1 MLAQDID
8 FHDIFKINPTGM
20 LLLSADLVILDVND
34 EFLAQVGR
42 SLEEL
47 VGRNLYD
54 EFPRLPEGAGGCA
67 RWTAVDEAMTSG
79 KRQRDQLIR
88 YDIEDPRQPGAFLE
102 HWITLMAQPIRGSDG
117 HVEVIELS
125 VRDMTP
131 VIDQYKTLCREEEM
145 QPG

>member
-20 LLLSADLVILDVND
+20 LLLTADLVIVDVND

-54 EFPRLPEGAGGCA
+54 EFPRPPEGAGGCA
-67 RWTAVDEAMTSG
+67 RWTAIDEAMTSG
-79 KRQRDQLIR
+79 RRQCDQLLR
-88 YDIEDPRQPGAFLE
+88 YDVECQPGVFAE
-102 HWITLMAQPIRGSDG
+102 HWLTVMAQPFRGSDG
-117 HVEVIELS
+117 HVEVIEVS

-131 VIDQYKTLCREEEM
+131 VIDQYRALCREAEL

>member
-34 EFLAQVGR
+34 EFLAHVGR

-54 EFPRLPEGAGGCA
+54 QFPRLPGDACGCA
-67 RWTAVDEAMTSG
+67 RWTAIDEAMTSG
-79 KRQRDQLIR
+79 RRQCDQLLR
-88 YDIEDPRQPGAFLE
+88 YDLEDPRHPGVFAE
-102 HWITLMAQPIRGSDG
+102 HWITVMAQPFRGGDG
-117 HVEVIELS
+117 HVEVIEIS
-125 VRDMTP
+125 VRDITP
-131 VIDQYKTLCREEEM
+131 VIDQYRALCHEEEL